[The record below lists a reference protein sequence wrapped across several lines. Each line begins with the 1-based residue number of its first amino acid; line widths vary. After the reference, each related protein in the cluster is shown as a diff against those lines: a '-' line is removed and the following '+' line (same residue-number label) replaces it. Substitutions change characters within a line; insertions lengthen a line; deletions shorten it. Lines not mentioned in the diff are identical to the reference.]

1 MGNMRKEIK
10 NAVMLF
16 GLFQVVNFI
25 SIQTGKEIQALLHFC
40 LGIIAAL
47 AFMELIIG
55 LLSDSIYHK
64 VRNFKRSRIPFSR

>member
-16 GLFQVVNFI
+16 ALFQVVNFI
-25 SIQTGKEIQALLHFC
+25 SILTGNEIQVLHFC

-64 VRNFKRSRIPFSR
+64 VRNFKRNRIPFSR